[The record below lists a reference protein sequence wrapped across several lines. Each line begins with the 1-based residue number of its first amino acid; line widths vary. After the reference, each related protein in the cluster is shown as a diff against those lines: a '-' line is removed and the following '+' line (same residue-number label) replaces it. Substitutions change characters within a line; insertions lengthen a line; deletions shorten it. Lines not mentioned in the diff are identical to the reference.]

1 MPLFS
6 APKYNTTT
14 TSSSTNTAN
23 NLHSGLLLLVEEEE
37 VEEDVGAVGATNC
50 LLVVAEG
57 DERLPSINDYCSN
70 SASSSSSSFVICK
83 ARVC

>member
-23 NLHSGLLLLVEEEE
+23 NLHSGLLL